1 MIQKNKKVLYRH
13 VRLDKNEVF
22 YVGIGNPKRPYDRY
36 FRNNWWKNIVA
47 KTDYRIDILFDDLTW
62 EEACEK
68 EKEFIS
74 LYGRRDLGK
83 GPLVNLTDGG
93 DSIKGYVMTQE
104 HKNKISKANKG
115 NTYRLSEE
123 TKRRK
128 GLPSKRK
135 GIKLPKQ
142 HAAKIKKS
150 RSGSGAGKKQRP
162 VLQLDGNGKVLC
174 RYNSISHAAK
184 MVSGFQS
191 AISACCKGRVKTHKG
206 FKWECE

>member
-47 KTDYRIDILFDDLTW
+47 KTDYKIDILFDDLTW

-123 TKRRK
+123 TKRRIGK
-128 GLPSKRK
+128 
-135 GIKLPKQ
+135 
-142 HAAKIKKS
+142 AAKGRKHSKETKDKLKKLAKGRNSKAILQFDLSGNFIKEWESSVALERELGLS
-150 RSGSGAGKKQRP
+150 RSSLRRR
-162 VLQLDGNGKVLC
+162 LNGK
-174 RYNSISHAAK
+174 
-184 MVSGFQS
+184 
-191 AISACCKGRVKTHKG
+191 
-206 FKWECE
+206 FKEYRGYKWKWKK

>member
-1 MIQKNKKVLYRH
+1 MRNITVYRH
-13 VRLDKNEVF
+13 IRLDKNEVF
-22 YVGIGNPKRPYDRY
+22 YIGIGKGDRAY
-36 FRNNWWKNIVA
+36 QDKSRSQFWNRVA
-47 KTDYRIDILFDDLTW
+47 NKTDYRVDVLFDDLTW

-68 EKEFIS
+68 EKEFIA
-74 LYGRRDLGK
+74 LYGRRDIGT
-83 GPLVNLTDGG
+83 GTLVNLTDGG
-93 DSIKGYVMTQE
+93 EGALGYKHTKKSKE
-104 HKNKISKANKG
+104 LISLG
-115 NTYRLSEE
+115 
-123 TKRRK
+123 RK